1 MISTYN
7 AIMAATKR
15 IPVSEGIWAEI
26 SELKRPGQT
35 FDDLLSQ
42 MVEQEKK
49 RRFIED
55 MDRIEAEGDFV
66 ELEFDVPDTD

>member
-1 MISTYN
+1 
-7 AIMAATKR
+7 MAATKR
-15 IPVSEGIWAEI
+15 IPVSKGVWEEV

-35 FDDLLSQ
+35 FDELLSQ

-49 RRFIED
+49 RRFLEE

-66 ELEFDVPDTD
+66 ELEIDVPDTD